1 MSSTHSD
8 QINLAGAPEIL
19 RDNKEFVLAEL
30 DRCGNVLEYA
40 STRLRADHAVV
51 LAAVKKWPANLR
63 FAALELR
70 NDHQIVLEAVSRVG
84 FALQF
89 ASPLL
94 RADREIVKA
103 ALLTDPRFL
112 IDTPPEL
119 LPGVVKLLEN
129 KSEIL
134 GYASEEL
141 QASHELIGLAGK
153 D

>member
-19 RDNKEFVLAEL
+19 RDNREFVLAEL
-30 DRCGNVLEYA
+30 DRCGNVLQYA
-40 STRLRADHAVV
+40 SERLRADREIV
-51 LAAVKKWPANLR
+51 LAAVRKWPANLR
-63 FAALELR
+63 YAALELR
-70 NDHQIVLEAVSRVG
+70 NDREIVLEAVSRVG

-89 ASPLL
+89 ASTLL
-94 RADREIVKA
+94 RADQGIVKA
-103 ALLTDPRFL
+103 ALQTDPRFL
-112 IDTPPEL
+112 IDTPQNL